1 MIKDILKINDVQSK
15 SLSRPLI
22 SLTDSSGLHNKWLF
36 DTGAAITCMS
46 IGSFRKIPLNKR
58 PQKINDKGKIC
69 KGASGTNLIPVGTY
83 LMPLEWNTTK
93 YYTLSQCFKI

>member
-15 SLSRPLI
+15 CLSRPLI
-22 SLTDSSGLHNKWLF
+22 SLTESSGLHNKWLF

-58 PQKINDKGKIC
+58 PKKSMTKGKYVRERQ
-69 KGASGTNLIPVGTY
+69 GQV
-83 LMPLEWNTTK
+83 
-93 YYTLSQCFKI
+93 